1 MKNIVIALSLMI
13 FAFSGAMAQPAEEEN
28 PNAPKIEFVKLV
40 HDYGTIYK
48 NGDGNCEFEFTNT
61 GKEPL
66 ILTNVKSSC
75 GCTVPKWP
83 RQPILP
89 GKTDVIKVKYATTR
103 MGAINKSVTVTSN
116 ASNNK
121 VVLRITGK
129 VVAAPVEMMPEK
141 NIDESGSP
149 VAK

>member
-13 FAFSGAMAQPAEEEN
+13 FAFSGVMAQPAEEEN

-89 GKTDVIKVKYATTR
+89 GKTDVIKVKYGAVGFISTATL
-103 MGAINKSVTVTSN
+103 TS
-116 ASNNK
+116 S
-121 VVLRITGK
+121 
-129 VVAAPVEMMPEK
+129 E
-141 NIDESGSP
+141 
-149 VAK
+149 